1 MHRIPKLFVR
11 HYPSD
16 MRLRTQFHASA
27 APLIVAIGLVLVGCD
42 DDPIS
47 DPHNDPAP
55 IVEEESETPRLSADS
70 SSQKPSAP
78 SAPTGRQASSSAS
91 RERPPEAPSD
101 LTVTVTQG
109 DQ

>member
-1 MHRIPKLFVR
+1 
-11 HYPSD
+11 
-16 MRLRTQFHASA
+16 MRLRTQFHVTT
-27 APLIVAIGLVLVGCD
+27 APLVAAIGLGVAGCD

-55 IVEEESETPRLSADS
+55 IVEDVEEANENSSSSSYTPPQEPETPA
-70 SSQKPSAP
+70 
-78 SAPTGRQASSSAS
+78 APTERQASSSPA
-91 RERPPEAPSD
+91 RGRPPKAPSD